1 MNCCSGVRLWSTS
14 WPIDFGFD
22 GIEKAAHDFKV
33 DIGFQEAE
41 THFTQ
46 RIIDII
52 FGDLALTAQPL
63 KGQFKLIG

>member
-1 MNCCSGVRLWSTS
+1 MLRREALEHLLAHR
-14 WPIDFGFD
+14 FGFD
-22 GIEKAAHDFKV
+22 GIEKAAHYFEV
-33 DIGFQEAE
+33 DVRFQEAE

-46 RIIDII
+46 RVIDII